1 MIKCFVTVSLA
12 ISLSLSTSSC
22 HAMNATPA
30 ERCVFVDLP
39 QRKGHELTP
48 LLDEFAKSRGLLA
61 DKSHPINPTYAR
73 RSDSGKFEAEISY
86 RVGMG
91 EFGAALALFRYDKTL
106 NAELL
111 AQFDHFIEET
121 VASKYKITP
130 CEPEQYPT
138 AYR

>member
-1 MIKCFVTVSLA
+1 MIKRFVTVSLA
-12 ISLSLSTSSC
+12 AGLFLSTSSC
-22 HAMNATPA
+22 RAMNSTQA
-30 ERCVFVDLP
+30 ERCVLVDLP
-39 QRKGHELTP
+39 QLKGHELTTV
-48 LLDEFAKSRGLLA
+48 LDAFASETGLVA

-73 RSDSGKFEAEISY
+73 KSDSGNFEVEISY

-91 EFGAALALFRYDKTL
+91 EFGAALTLFRYDKSL

-111 AQFDHFIEET
+111 AQFDRFVEET
-121 VASKYKITP
+121 IASKYKVTP